1 MGEKYEWPLK
11 CPKYLLKRKEKRK
24 EKRGTLSEEF
34 LFQGGEKIEILKFSN
49 V

>member
-11 CPKYLLKRKEKRK
+11 CPKYLLKKKEKRV
-24 EKRGTLSEEF
+24 TLSEEF
-34 LFQGGEKIEILKFSN
+34 LFRGGEKIEILKFSN

>member
-1 MGEKYEWPLK
+1 MALK
-11 CPKYLLKRKEKRK
+11 MSKIFIKEKRK

-34 LFQGGEKIEILKFSN
+34 LFRGGEKIEILKFSN

>member
-1 MGEKYEWPLK
+1 MALK
-11 CPKYLLKRKEKRK
+11 MSKIFKKKKKKRK

>member
-1 MGEKYEWPLK
+1 MALK
-11 CPKYLLKRKEKRK
+11 MSKIFIKKRKKKEK

>member
-1 MGEKYEWPLK
+1 MALK
-11 CPKYLLKRKEKRK
+11 MSKIFIKKKEKRK

-34 LFQGGEKIEILKFSN
+34 LFRGGEKIEILKFSN